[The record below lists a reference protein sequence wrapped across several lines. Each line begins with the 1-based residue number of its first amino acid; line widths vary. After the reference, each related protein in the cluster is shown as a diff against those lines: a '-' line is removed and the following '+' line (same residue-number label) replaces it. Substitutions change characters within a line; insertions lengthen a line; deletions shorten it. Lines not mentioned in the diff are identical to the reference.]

1 MKIEIRFCGELI
13 CSCENCPWEGNFN
26 NNCFVFCEVKCMQ
39 QESRYKDMSVFDRT
53 NREVFGRRIDI
64 DLPKLDKYGLQTL
77 LYYAAACHKKY
88 GVQK

>member
-1 MKIEIRFCGELI
+1 MKIEIRFCGELV

-26 NNCFVFCEVKCMQ
+26 DNCFVFCEAKCMKD
-39 QESRYKDMSVFDRT
+39 EYRYKNMTVFDRT
-53 NREVFGRRIDI
+53 NMEVFGRRIDY
-64 DLPKLDKYGLQTL
+64 DMPKLDNAGLQRL

>member
-1 MKIEIRFCGELI
+1 
-13 CSCENCPWEGNFN
+13 
-26 NNCFVFCEVKCMQ
+26 MQ